1 MKCNQKV
8 VHDLLYVILSSG
20 GDKPQQNMCS
30 RSNWKR
36 FLVGQNDTLNRGL
49 YVSPYVIARGLFVIA
64 DTVAGYFMSHH
75 AYLARG
81 LYVSG
86 TLCHVYD
93 IHIGFI

>member
-1 MKCNQKV
+1 
-8 VHDLLYVILSSG
+8 
-20 GDKPQQNMCS
+20 MCS

-36 FLVGQNDTLNRGL
+36 FLVGQHDTLNRGL
-49 YVSPYVIARGLFVIA
+49 YVSPYVIAWGLFVIA

-86 TLCHVYD
+86 TLCLGDFMSVLHLE
-93 IHIGFI
+93 HIYTSLPSFISIDHQIR